1 MPDSDELIPVGKIIG
16 THGIKGLLKVHSYSG
31 NLESLQAARS
41 VVMKSPLGGI
51 REFEIRDVAP
61 HAGKFI
67 LGLKDLDDIN
77 QVLPF
82 VGSEICLLRS
92 QLPETGEDEY
102 YWCDLIGIEVVTADG
117 AVLGSIVEI
126 FETGSNDVY
135 VVRGGERE
143 YLIPAVASVIAGVDL
158 KSGRMLVTP
167 PEGLLE
173 L

>member
-1 MPDSDELIPVGKIIG
+1 MPDSDALIPVGKIIG
-16 THGIKGLLKVHSYSG
+16 THGIRGLLKVHSYSG
-31 NLESLQAARS
+31 NLESLQAAHS
-41 VVMKSPLGGI
+41 VALKSPAGGI
-51 REFEIRDVAP
+51 REFELGAVAP

-67 LGLKDLDDIN
+67 LGLKGLDDIN

-102 YWCDLIGIEVVTADG
+102 YWCDLIGLEVVTADG
-117 AVLGSIVEI
+117 TLLGSIVEI

-143 YLIPAVASVIAGVDL
+143 YLIPAVASVIGTVDL
-158 KSGRMLVTP
+158 KGGRMLVTP